1 MLNFDD
7 LLDPTFLFSLLTALA
22 VFATLFALLP
32 QLGADPMKKRMK
44 TMALEREELRAQQRA
59 RLAVESSER
68 RSVGLRETQN
78 TKMTRIVDKLDL
90 RAALV
95 DDATM
100 KMIRAAGYRGQAPV
114 TRFLFFRLVLPFGFL
129 AASALYIFGFGLL
142 KDQTLMVRIAVM
154 LGVTYFGFYL
164 PVLFMK
170 NKAQKRAD
178 SIRKAWPDAL
188 DLLLICVESGI
199 SIEAA
204 FRRVAEEIG
213 AQSLELAE
221 ELMLTTAELSY
232 LEDRRTAYDNLA
244 TRTQLEPVKSVCQAL
259 IQSERYGTPIGQALR
274 VLAKES
280 RDHRMNEAEKKAAAL
295 PPKLTVPMILFFL
308 PVLFIVILTPA
319 GMEIS
324 RNM

>member
-1 MLNFDD
+1 MLSFEDI
-7 LLDPTFLFSLLTALA
+7 LDPAFLFSVLTALA
-22 VFATLFALLP
+22 VFGTVMAVLP
-32 QLGADPMKKRMK
+32 QLGTDPMKKRMR

-59 RLAVESSER
+59 RLAAEAGEKR
-68 RSVGLRETQN
+68 QRGLREKQN

-95 DDATM
+95 DESTL
-100 KMIRAAGYRGQAPV
+100 KMIRRAGFRGQVPV
-114 TRFLFFRLVLPFGFL
+114 TRFLFFRLVLPLVFL
-129 AASALYIFGFGLL
+129 VLSALYIFVIGVMS
-142 KDQTLMVRIAVM
+142 DQTLMLRLGAVI
-154 LGVTYFGFYL
+154 GATYFGFYL
-164 PVLFMK
+164 PVLYVR
-170 NKAQKRAD
+170 NRAQKRTD

-188 DLLLICVESGI
+188 DLMLICVESGI

-213 AQSLELAE
+213 TQSLELAE

-232 LEDRRTAYDNLA
+232 LEDRRNAYDNLA
-244 TRTQLEPVKSVCQAL
+244 NRTQLDPVKSVCQAL

-280 RDHRMNEAEKKAAAL
+280 REQRMNEAEKKAAAL

-319 GMEIS
+319 GMQIS